1 MGIFSR
7 LSDIVNS
14 NLNAILASAEDPQ
27 KIIRL
32 VIQEM
37 EDTLVEVRSQT
48 VRTIAERR
56 ELARRVEGLARD
68 EAEWARKAEVALSRG
83 REDLARLALQ
93 ARLNAG
99 RTRAAAQGQL
109 DQVVEGLAA
118 QSDDIARLQAKLT
131 DARSREKSLSTRGKI
146 AASRLQLRASLHDQR
161 VADAF
166 ERFETVERRLDE
178 AEGRVEAFDIG
189 RAGDRGVAAGLE
201 AELAGLEADSA
212 VEDELAA
219 MKRRLG
225 RPREAEKDAAQDRLT
240 GGGETRDGATG

>member
-14 NLNAILASAEDPQ
+14 NLNSILASAEDPQ

-56 ELARRVEGLARD
+56 ELARRLEGLARD
-68 EAEWARKAEVALSRG
+68 EAEWARKAELALSRG

-99 RTRAAAQGQL
+99 RVREDAQKQL
-109 DQVVEGLAA
+109 DGVVEGLAA

-131 DARSREKSLSTRGKI
+131 DARSREKSLTTRGKI
-146 AASRLQLRASLHDQR
+146 ARNRLQLRASLHDQR

-178 AEGRVEAFDIG
+178 AEGRVEAYDIG
-189 RAGDRGVAAGLE
+189 RPGAKADGAAGLE
-201 AELAGLEADSA
+201 AELAGLESEAA

-225 RPREAEKDAAQDRLT
+225 RAKDAAEDGRQD
-240 GGGETRDGATG
+240 GGRHGGAGDGGPG

>member
-56 ELARRVEGLARD
+56 ELGRRVEGLARD
-68 EAEWARKAEVALSRG
+68 EAEWARKAELALSRG
-83 REDLARLALQ
+83 REDLARMALQ

-99 RTRAAAQGQL
+99 RAREAAQGQL

-118 QSDDIARLQAKLT
+118 QSEDIARLQAKLT
-131 DARSREKSLSTRGKI
+131 DAQSREKSLSTRGKI
-146 AASRLQLRASLHDQR
+146 AAGRLQLRASLHDQR

-178 AEGRVEAFDIG
+178 AEGRVEAYDVG
-189 RAGDRGVAAGLE
+189 RGGAKAGLE
-201 AELAGLEADSA
+201 AELAGRGSEAGGSGGAALEGALRTTERLEERVEALERVLDADLPGWRSRA
-212 VEDELAA
+212 
-219 MKRRLG
+219 RG
-225 RPREAEKDAAQDRLT
+225 
-240 GGGETRDGATG
+240 

>member
-56 ELARRVEGLARD
+56 ELGRRVEGLARD
-68 EAEWARKAEVALSRG
+68 EAEWARKAELALSRG
-83 REDLARLALQ
+83 REDLARMALQ

-99 RTRAAAQGQL
+99 RAREAAQGQL
-109 DQVVEGLAA
+109 DQVAEGLAA

-131 DARSREKSLSTRGKI
+131 DARSREKSLATRGKI
-146 AASRLQLRASLHDQR
+146 AAGRLQLRASLHDQR

-178 AEGRVEAFDIG
+178 AEGRVEAYDVG
-189 RAGDRGVAAGLE
+189 RGGAKAGGPVGLE
-201 AELAGLEADSA
+201 AELAGLESEAA

-225 RPREAEKDAAQDRLT
+225 GTKD
-240 GGGETRDGATG
+240 GGAG

>member
-56 ELARRVEGLARD
+56 ELARRVEGLAHD
-68 EAEWARKAEVALSRG
+68 ETEWARKAELALSRG

-109 DQVVEGLAA
+109 DQVVAGLAA

-189 RAGDRGVAAGLE
+189 RPGGRAGAQDGTARLE
-201 AELAGLEADSA
+201 AELAGLESDAA

-225 RPREAEKDAAQDRLT
+225 RAEGTKDGT
-240 GGGETRDGATG
+240 TDGATDGPG